1 VYEINY
7 SNITYLFYALTIK
20 TTPFRFLNSKNYR
33 TGRTIRDKIQLRIKK
48 MLIKA
53 KPADN
58 TYLIPMFLN
67 NYCWSWMCYVIW
79 HTIFPVDWYYFISRI
94 VHATCTDC
102 RSTENG
108 GEGNIISTGPYHD
121 PMAVCYPDIAFHIS
135 DYCVYCIEDQNL
147 TQTI

>member
-1 VYEINY
+1 
-7 SNITYLFYALTIK
+7 
-20 TTPFRFLNSKNYR
+20 
-33 TGRTIRDKIQLRIKK
+33 

-67 NYCWSWMCYVIW
+67 NYFWSWMCYVIW

-121 PMAVCYPDIAFHIS
+121 PMAVCLSWYCPPYQWLLCLLHWRPES
-135 DYCVYCIEDQNL
+135 DTDNINSQKFYKESWSLIGTAILRINKTL
-147 TQTI
+147 QTTEF